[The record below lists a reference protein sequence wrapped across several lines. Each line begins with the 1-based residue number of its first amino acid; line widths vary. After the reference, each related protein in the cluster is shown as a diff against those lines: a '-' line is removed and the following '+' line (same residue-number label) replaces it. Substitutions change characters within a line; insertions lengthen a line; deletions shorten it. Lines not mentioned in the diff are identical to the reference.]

1 MRDDDQRVDDDYLGM
16 TTKDKVEKF
25 QLDDDFDYDNCSG
38 PLLTALVRHPQ
49 TNSVCHRSNTPVDW
63 FIKKRC
69 FTSCWGLGI
78 VIVRNYQGYLVNNL
92 VNHGMGRA
100 IFDGVRIHWNWKFT
114 ETNSQMESKW
124 IDLCTAQFYPEK
136 HPEKCTW

>member
-63 FIKKRC
+63 FIKNGV
-69 FTSCWGLGI
+69 SLAAEAWGLSLS
-78 VIVRNYQGYLVNNL
+78 VITR
-92 VNHGMGRA
+92 
-100 IFDGVRIHWNWKFT
+100 DT
-114 ETNSQMESKW
+114 
-124 IDLCTAQFYPEK
+124 
-136 HPEKCTW
+136 